1 MVHMILLILKILGIA
16 IAVIVGLV
24 LLCICIVLFVP
35 VRYRAKGEYD
45 TQFCAEG
52 HIWWLCHLVS
62 IRVRYPCGD
71 AMRPQMVVRIF
82 GYRFFDSER
91 NEKKSSDHTKAKQ
104 KDRTRQT
111 SGTPESSG
119 RAKPGPE
126 TVKEPAAART
136 ADTVKEPAA
145 ARTADAIKEPAAER
159 TADTAKGPAAERML
173 DAVKEPDAQKDAV
186 KSEYAPVSD
195 SREEGQQDIG
205 RRDRAGGFWS
215 KAGGKA
221 ARLWRKAVS
230 MAARLK
236 AAVLTLFEKLRGTG
250 TKADRIAQ
258 RLNILKAK
266 KDAVLTVLFDEK
278 NRPAFLKLK
287 AVLLKVLR
295 HLKPLKLS
303 AAVRF
308 GFDDPASTGY
318 TLGVLSLLYPVFEE
332 HVQLYPDFEQTIFE
346 GWFKVAGRIRASVF
360 LTAACRLI
368 LDKNIRR
375 VILALK
381 NI

>member
-126 TVKEPAAART
+126 TVKEPAA
-136 ADTVKEPAA
+136 
-145 ARTADAIKEPAAER
+145 ER

-230 MAARLK
+230 MAARIK

-258 RLNILKAK
+258 RLNMLKAK